1 MSSFFSFFYS
11 KPKAEEVM
19 ATTSPTNEGET
30 LVEPTTSAITITE
43 DSQSEPQSPVNLLS
57 PPRQAQPQTSPSNS
71 PSSQPGSQPQTPK
84 EQEISKNSTA
94 SEEQPSDSY
103 SDDEILSYI
112 SENNE
117 LNVSWSKVMSI
128 IRERLEK
135 TCHDSDIQIAIN
147 GEGLDKNEKHKTDV
161 ENYKQTINQ
170 LLDNFER
177 PPFTIQ
183 RLSELILRPFQH
195 HKTLIK
201 WLRAVEKVL
210 TVQSSLD
217 AFPSLSN
224 TITLTDKLELMEV
237 TTSPK
242 LVPISFAYNAEEIE
256 KENANSPKLVPIK
269 FTYNAELEVA
279 DNEEDDDMNED
290 YYYEKQE
297 IDIPEDDLDKMDEEK
312 IQDIDDEEKYDMF
325 EEQCKDNIE
334 KVAKKKRD
342 YDVEDDII
350 DENERSLK
358 KMTKKKKEDNI
369 EDKMIEDGKNIS
381 EDVEKD
387 DDVDSLFEEKNKII
401 EVKEKEK
408 EIAGDKM
415 TVEKKEENGKNIK
428 DENNKKNLEII
439 NEKTIKE
446 KNDDVVVDNVEKILD
461 DKIKKISEESGEDN
475 NEESRDQEKELFK
488 EKNKYK
494 LSVMNEE
501 KTEEES

>member
-30 LVEPTTSAITITE
+30 LVEPTTSAKTITE

-94 SEEQPSDSY
+94 SEEQPPDSY

-297 IDIPEDDLDKMDEEK
+297 IDIPEDDLDKMDEEN

-428 DENNKKNLEII
+428 YEKNKKNLEII

-446 KNDDVVVDNVEKILD
+446 KNDDVVVEKILD

>member
-1 MSSFFSFFYS
+1 
-11 KPKAEEVM
+11 M
-19 ATTSPTNEGET
+19 AATSLTNE
-30 LVEPTTSAITITE
+30 EPTTSQAKSFE

-57 PPRQAQPQTSPSNS
+57 PPRQAQLQTSPSYS
-71 PSSQPGSQPQTPK
+71 PSSQPCSQPQTPK
-84 EQEISKNSTA
+84 EQEASKNSTA
-94 SEEQPSDSY
+94 LEEHPSDSY

-147 GEGLDKNEKHKTDV
+147 GDDLDKNEKHKTDV
-161 ENYKQTINQ
+161 EIYKQTINQ

-297 IDIPEDDLDKMDEEK
+297 TDIPEDDLDKMDEEK
-312 IQDIDDEEKYDMF
+312 IQDANEEKHDMF
-325 EEQCKDNIE
+325 EEQFEDNVVG
-334 KVAKKKRD
+334 KVVKKKRD
-342 YDVEDDII
+342 YDIEDDMI
-350 DENERSLK
+350 DENERNSK

-369 EDKMIEDGKNIS
+369 EDKIVEEDSENTS
-381 EDVEKD
+381 EDVEND
-387 DDVDSLFEEKNKII
+387 EVDSLFEEKNEIA
-401 EVKEKEK
+401 EAKEKGK
-408 EIAGDKM
+408 EIAGDKIIA
-415 TVEKKEENGKNIK
+415 EKEENGENK
-428 DENNKKNLEII
+428 DENKKNVREII
-439 NEKTIKE
+439 NEKSIKE
-446 KNDDVVVDNVEKILD
+446 NNEDKVD
-461 DKIKKISEESGEDN
+461 DKIKKMSEKSVEDN
-475 NEESRDQEKELFK
+475 NEKSRDHEKGLFK
-488 EKNKYK
+488 GKNEAKPG
-494 LSVMNEE
+494 
-501 KTEEES
+501 EESLRK

>member
-19 ATTSPTNEGET
+19 ATTSPTNE
-30 LVEPTTSAITITE
+30 EPTTSAKTITE

-94 SEEQPSDSY
+94 SEE
-103 SDDEILSYI
+103 L
-112 SENNE
+112 
-117 LNVSWSKVMSI
+117 MSI

-428 DENNKKNLEII
+428 DEKNKKNLEII

-446 KNDDVVVDNVEKILD
+446 KNDDVVVEKILD